1 MVKAIIR
8 LVVTIVLT
16 VNAYLTAKGINPI
29 PFDANTFTE
38 VATQVAAGASVLW
51 AWWKNNNVTSA
62 AQTAQSVLTSIKQ
75 GTYELE
81 NDATA
86 ELDNE
91 DVAVTN

>member
-8 LVVTIVLT
+8 LIVAAVLAT
-16 VNAYLTAKGINPI
+16 NAYLTAKGINPI
-29 PFDANTFTE
+29 PFDANAFTE
-38 VATQVAAGASVLW
+38 TASQVANGLGIVW
-51 AWWKNNNVTSA
+51 VWWKNNNITSA
-62 AQTAQSVLTSIKQ
+62 SQTAQSVLTSIKQ

-86 ELDNE
+86 ESDNE